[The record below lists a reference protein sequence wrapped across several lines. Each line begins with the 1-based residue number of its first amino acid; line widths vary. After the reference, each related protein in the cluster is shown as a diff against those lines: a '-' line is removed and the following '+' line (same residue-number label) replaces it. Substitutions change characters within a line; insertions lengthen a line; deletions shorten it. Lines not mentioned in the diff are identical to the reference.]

1 MIMSSTRIGSLG
13 CSILYPIFRLLQE
26 IISMSSTKKI
36 VIEVEETVV
45 LRSGE
50 YRAMDECPMCAE
62 ITEMAT
68 PWTAATL
75 HRTTERAI
83 FRLVELGLVHA
94 LEGERTL
101 ICLACVRKTVRDD
114 NASASLIR
122 SKAHSNET

>member
-1 MIMSSTRIGSLG
+1 MS
-13 CSILYPIFRLLQE
+13 P
-26 IISMSSTKKI
+26 TKKI

-50 YRAMDECPMCAE
+50 FRAMDECPMCAA

-68 PWTAATL
+68 PWIAATL
-75 HRTTERAI
+75 HRTTERSI

-101 ICLACVRKTVRDD
+101 ICLACVRKT
-114 NASASLIR
+114 IR
-122 SKAHSNET
+122 AHGAATEIMARTNEA